1 MLCRIVL
8 ALLWLL
14 PVAPAAAAGLKLST
28 WNLEWLTERPAGD
41 PSLPDDV
48 SPKSQAGLARLAA
61 YARRLDADAV
71 GIEEVDGAAMAGRVF
86 PADAYT
92 VLLTD
97 DAVVQRVGL
106 ALRRGIAFT
115 RHPDLVALDVSPPDD
130 PHRLRRGLDVTIG
143 DGPDEIR
150 VLVVH
155 LKSGCWDS
163 PLNDQLR
170 AACPLL
176 AAQMPVIER
185 WIADRQRDGDAFA
198 ILGDFNRRMN
208 AGDPFYAALASAA
221 PLTRTT
227 AGRASPC
234 WGGED
239 FIDHILL
246 GGPARDWLVPGS
258 LRVLVYDEHDPAM
271 QAVISDHCPVSVRLD
286 LP

>member
-1 MLCRIVL
+1 MLRRIVL
-8 ALLWLL
+8 AVALLL
-14 PVAPAAAAGLKLST
+14 PSGTQAAGLKLST
-28 WNLEWLTERPAGD
+28 WNLEWLTARPAGD
-41 PSLPDDV
+41 AALPDDV
-48 SPKSQAGLARLAA
+48 SPKTETGLSRLAV
-61 YARRLDADAV
+61 YAHRLDADAI
-71 GIEEVDGAAMAGRVF
+71 GFQEADGPAMAARVF
-86 PADAYT
+86 PPDAYT
-92 VLLTD
+92 LLMTE

-106 ALRRGIAFT
+106 ALRRGIEFT
-115 RHPDLVALDVSPPDD
+115 RHPDLVALDVAPPGD
-130 PHRLRRGLDVTIG
+130 PHHLRRGLDVTIG

-163 PLNDQLR
+163 PLNDR
-170 AACPLL
+170 VRVACRLL
-176 AAQMPVIER
+176 ALQLPVLEH
-185 WIADRQRDGDAFA
+185 WIAERLHDGDAFA

-208 AGDPFYAALASAA
+208 AGDPFYAALSATA

-271 QAVISDHCPVSVRLD
+271 QSVISDHCPVSVRLE
-286 LP
+286 PP